1 MAGAGGIEPPLKVL
15 ETLVIPFYYAPM
27 WGNYIRIL
35 FEFCGFFVFGV
46 GSALFAEF
54 LHNDFVCRVGFIFAC
69 NVVLVFALRT
79 N

>member
-1 MAGAGGIEPPLKVL
+1 MLLKV
-15 ETLVIPFYYAPM
+15 V
-27 WGNYIRIL
+27 RILYCLKIGIQELL

-54 LHNDFVCRVGFIFAC
+54 LYDDFVGRVGFIFAC